1 MRYILIYSCKL
12 KSWDIYFIIE
22 DIFVVLDLDN
32 TLIYSIPMIKGFS
45 KKEKFPKKKSY
56 LHDMKYH
63 KMNNDFIVFERPN
76 LQKFLSWLFKNFNV
90 MVWSAA
96 SPDYV
101 EFIVKNIIEKKN
113 RKIEYVLNSNNC
125 EDSQKIFGDKHIKN
139 LKLLWDIHDLP
150 LGPHTTLIIDDLKMV
165 TGIQP
170 HNAIQIKS
178 FNTNRSTCQDDCELE
193 YIKKRLIDVRKNFNK
208 NIEKPNFK
216 LVPSRA

>member
-1 MRYILIYSCKL
+1 
-12 KSWDIYFIIE
+12 
-22 DIFVVLDLDN
+22 
-32 TLIYSIPMIKGFS
+32 
-45 KKEKFPKKKSY
+45 
-56 LHDMKYH
+56 
-63 KMNNDFIVFERPN
+63 
-76 LQKFLSWLFKNFNV
+76 

-216 LVPSRA
+216 LIPTSA